1 MGRALDENWPIR
13 VSSMSTLRRKAN
25 IGRPYMS
32 QLILMIGR
40 IDDLDN
46 PEALTEVWRRAM
58 PVVELS
64 RMQPEHYLNGLEN
77 DVMEVGWE
85 AMRPLLVEQW
95 RLSDELLVRRFRQ
108 EHAGAMVGD
117 GYDRLKVAS
126 RLGVVHL
133 PRQVCYLP
141 GADRHHLPGNAGLPE
156 HEGQVTTRGLQDCH
170 QSCRLARLNVC
181 WGGWPMIRRSCRKRS
196 RGVGCVGTVKSSGR
210 RSGLKWR
217 CKNGPT

>member
-13 VSSMSTLRRKAN
+13 VSSMFTLRRKAN

-64 RMQPEHYLNGLEN
+64 RMRPEHYLNGLEN

-85 AMRPLLVEQW
+85 AMRTLLVEQW
-95 RLSDELLVRRFRQ
+95 RFGGEVVGRRFCQGRGGG
-108 EHAGAMVGD
+108 AGGGGHERPKRGERVG
-117 GYDRLKVAS
+117 
-126 RLGVVHL
+126 
-133 PRQVCYLP
+133 
-141 GADRHHLPGNAGLPE
+141 
-156 HEGQVTTRGLQDCH
+156 
-170 QSCRLARLNVC
+170 
-181 WGGWPMIRRSCRKRS
+181 
-196 RGVGCVGTVKSSGR
+196 
-210 RSGLKWR
+210 
-217 CKNGPT
+217 

>member
-13 VSSMSTLRRKAN
+13 VSSMFTLRRKAN

-64 RMQPEHYLNGLEN
+64 RIRPEHYLNGLEN

-85 AMRPLLVEQW
+85 AMRTLLVEQW
-95 RLSDELLVRRFRQ
+95 RLRERGPGRGFRQ
-108 EHAGAMVGD
+108 GQAGA
-117 GYDRLKVAS
+117 
-126 RLGVVHL
+126 
-133 PRQVCYLP
+133 
-141 GADRHHLPGNAGLPE
+141 AG
-156 HEGQVTTRGLQDCH
+156 
-170 QSCRLARLNVC
+170 
-181 WGGWPMIRRSCRKRS
+181 GG
-196 RGVGCVGTVKSSGR
+196 GCE
-210 RSGLKWR
+210 
-217 CKNGPT
+217 